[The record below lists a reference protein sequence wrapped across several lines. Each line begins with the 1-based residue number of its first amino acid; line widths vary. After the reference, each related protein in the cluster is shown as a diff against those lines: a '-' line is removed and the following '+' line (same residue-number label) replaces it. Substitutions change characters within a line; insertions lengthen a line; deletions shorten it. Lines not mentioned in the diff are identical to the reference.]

1 MGSLFIEQWEIVEI
15 FYHSHFLAISR
26 WRSTSSDPSN
36 SPSSPRLVILWDG
49 DGVAEIDVAE
59 TPILLSDG
67 YKRYS
72 FQLVSVKHKRLL
84 VSFQWNDPLFRFT
97 SLCFR
102 TGLVEVQIRDLIG
115 QWRNFFSP
123 RHLQV
128 STYTPSTHTPPTWC
142 RDWIS
147 LHRWLRSLYLGLR
160 LHIHSWRT
168 RPQEKTAQR
177 RTMISHVATKGQRC
191 WKKTRTT
198 LH

>member
-1 MGSLFIEQWEIVEI
+1 MGSLFIEQWEIVKI

-84 VSFQWNDPLFRFT
+84 VSFQWNDSLFRFT
-97 SLCFR
+97 SFIFVYMFPHGPCGGPNTWFDWPMKKKISS
-102 TGLVEVQIRDLIG
+102 T
-115 QWRNFFSP
+115 SP
-123 RHLQV
+123 PIHFHPYISHLMPWLNL
-128 STYTPSTHTPPTWC
+128 SPPMTSIPLSWPPTSHPLLTNQTAGK
-142 RDWIS
+142 DGS
-147 LHRWLRSLYLGLR
+147 MKNYGL
-160 LHIHSWRT
+160 
-168 RPQEKTAQR
+168 
-177 RTMISHVATKGQRC
+177 
-191 WKKTRTT
+191 T
-198 LH
+198 LDH

>member
-115 QWRNFFSP
+115 QWRKKFRP
-123 RHLQV
+123 RHLQPIHFHPYI
-128 STYTPSTHTPPTWC
+128 SHLMPWLNLSPPMTSIPLSWPPTSHPLLTNQTAGK
-142 RDWIS
+142 DGS
-147 LHRWLRSLYLGLR
+147 MKNYGL
-160 LHIHSWRT
+160 
-168 RPQEKTAQR
+168 
-177 RTMISHVATKGQRC
+177 
-191 WKKTRTT
+191 T
-198 LH
+198 LDH